1 MKKTGI
7 LYLVLTVAIGFWLWT
22 IFSDNEEAQIRRRLA
37 EIEELVEKSAGEGAI
52 DGVGR
57 ARSFADLFTDP
68 FSAEVAPAG
77 ARIGDKAQLMQTFVG
92 FRHASETVALD
103 YRNVLIAVGGNKKEA
118 VATFEALLNGGPGG
132 ILADESYAVELR
144 FRKVKG
150 DWLVSQA
157 TVDYAVNRSGG

>member
-7 LYLVLTVAIGFWLWT
+7 LYLVLTVAMGFWLWS
-22 IFSDNEEAQIRRRLA
+22 IFGDGEEAQIRSRLQ
-37 EIEELVEKSAGEGAI
+37 EIEELVEKSAGEGAL

-77 ARIGDKAQLMQTFVG
+77 SRIGDKAQLMQAFVG
-92 FRHASETVALD
+92 FRHASETVSLD
-103 YRNVLIAVGGNKKEA
+103 YRNVEIAVGGNQKEA
-118 VATFEALLNGGPGG
+118 VAAFEALLNGGPGG
-132 ILADESYAVELR
+132 ILADEGYAVELR

-157 TVDYAVNRSGG
+157 KVDHAVGR